1 MEAVKERRKQ
11 EKRNGFFCC
20 RAELQGRH
28 AGERIQTREDSSD
41 ETKGSAM
48 SPPTQSRPLTFIMH
62 QIPPNDVLATT
73 VPMACSS

>member
-1 MEAVKERRKQ
+1 MEAVKERRTY
-11 EKRNGFFCC
+11 EKNGFFCC

-48 SPPTQSRPLTFIMH
+48 SPQSRPLTFIMP

>member
-11 EKRNGFFCC
+11 EKRNGFCC

-48 SPPTQSRPLTFIMH
+48 SPPPRVDL
-62 QIPPNDVLATT
+62 
-73 VPMACSS
+73 